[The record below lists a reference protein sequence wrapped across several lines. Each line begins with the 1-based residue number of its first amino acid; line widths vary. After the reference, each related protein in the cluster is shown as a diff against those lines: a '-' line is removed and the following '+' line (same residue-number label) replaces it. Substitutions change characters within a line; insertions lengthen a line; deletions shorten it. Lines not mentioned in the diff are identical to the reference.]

1 MVKKESYETLLQEN
15 KLLKTRNEFLEEKIK
30 SLNDNTIIESM
41 NDMKEQFLELQR
53 NTIPKGVYFQ
63 QRHDNK
69 RLTKLVNAI
78 ELINSSNLNKVS
90 ELSRF
95 INCYNE
101 NHEEEEIP
109 DSFTHICDIDLDQ
122 LTNNLNLIDEFIND
136 LEDDNECSCNHAL

>member
-30 SLNDNTIIESM
+30 SLNDNTVIESM

-69 RLTKLVNAI
+69 RLTKLMNTI
-78 ELINSSNLNKVS
+78 ELINNSNLNKVQ
-90 ELSRF
+90 ELSQF
-95 INCYNE
+95 INCYND
-101 NHEEEEIP
+101 NHEEEIP
-109 DSFTHICDIDLDQ
+109 DGFTHICDIDLDQ

-136 LEDDNECSCNHAL
+136 NDNDNECSCNHAL